1 MKKITFEEWKNN
13 YTDFL
18 FLEKNFQE
26 LEDYGVDV
34 DQIKEKNQANIID
47 NPNQCVTKT
56 VRVFFYGGYYEIDN
70 YNNYYLVLENNSWW
84 EEKPDLVE
92 KELFDWCN
100 GEYFN
105 QSYDPHGL
113 ESVTDDDYD
122 KNGNWRHE

>member
-1 MKKITFEEWKNN
+1 MTKITFEQWKNN
-13 YTDFL
+13 YTDFP
-18 FLEKNFQE
+18 FLEENFQE

-47 NPNQCVTKT
+47 NPNECVTKT

-113 ESVTDDDYD
+113 ESVTDNDYD
-122 KNGNWRHE
+122 ENGNWRHE

>member
-1 MKKITFEEWKNN
+1 MTKITFEEWKNN
-13 YTDFL
+13 YTDFP
-18 FLEKNFQE
+18 FLEENFQE

-122 KNGNWRHE
+122 ENGNWRHE

>member
-70 YNNYYLVLENNSWW
+70 YNNYHLVLENNSWW

-122 KNGNWRHE
+122 ENGNWRHE

>member
-1 MKKITFEEWKNN
+1 MTKITFEEWKNN
-13 YTDFL
+13 YTDFP
-18 FLEKNFQE
+18 FLEENFQE

-70 YNNYYLVLENNSWW
+70 YNNYHLVLENNSWW

-113 ESVTDDDYD
+113 ESVTDNDYD
-122 KNGNWRHE
+122 ENGNWRHE